1 MKLWFNAN
9 FYSMKD
15 SKTKYDK
22 VLTNKGVIIAVGDD
36 CDNYHALEKID
47 LKGAYVYPGFTDS
60 HMHLLGYGRK
70 LSSNNLLLNKNK
82 EEVLKLISSMFK
94 EDTLKVEGYYNI
106 GITKDDL
113 DLISRDHLIILR
125 HNDYHSFTVNS
136 KVLKLTNLTNSNGII
151 TNEQEASLIK
161 PYYENSS
168 KEELINYGINAIDS
182 LHKNGFTSIH
192 TDDLS
197 YFNSYLETVEI
208 LNDLSK
214 NKKLRI
220 NTLIHYKILNN
231 YLKYYP
237 TNNNL
242 LKDIQVKLFYDGTLS
257 SKTAYLN
264 SYYKNT
270 LNNGIKMFEDKELKE
285 LVKKIRKNDKGLA
298 IHVIGDKGLDEVVSL
313 INKTKRKGVI
323 DRIVHASLASTNVL
337 SKIGNTA
344 IDIQPLFIKSDEDFI
359 NKNIAHDVLVYP
371 FKEYLKESII
381 LNSSSDAPVEDI
393 NPILSIY
400 ELLKVGLNNFEAVK
414 SYTINPYLTINQK
427 GGLIEK
433 GYYADFTVFNKDILK
448 ISQNELLQTKVKYT
462 IIDDEVVYKK
472 V

>member
-15 SKTKYDK
+15 NKTKYNK
-22 VLTNKGVIIAVGDD
+22 VLTNNGVIIAVGDD
-36 CDNYHALEKID
+36 CDNYHSLEKID

-82 EEVLKLISSMFK
+82 EEVLKLIRTMFK
-94 EDTLKVEGYYNI
+94 EETLKVEGYYNI

-113 DLISRDHLIILR
+113 DLISKDHLIILR

-136 KVLKLTNLTNSNGII
+136 KVLELTNLVNSNGII
-151 TNEQEASLIK
+151 TNEKEASLIK
-161 PYYENSS
+161 PNYENSS
-168 KEELINYGINAIDS
+168 KEELINYGKNAIDS

-208 LNDLSK
+208 LNNLSK
-214 NKKLRI
+214 SKNLRI
-220 NTLIHYKILNN
+220 NTLIHYEILDN

-237 TNNNL
+237 TNNKL
-242 LKDIQVKLFYDGTLS
+242 LNDIGVKLFYDGTLS

-264 SYYKNT
+264 GYYKNT
-270 LNNGIKMFEDKELKE
+270 LNNGIKMFKDNDLEE
-285 LVKKIRKNDKGLA
+285 LVKKVRKNNKGLA

-313 INKTKRKGVI
+313 INKTKISGVV
-323 DRIVHASLASTNVL
+323 DRIVHASLASTNVIN
-337 SKIGNTA
+337 KIGKTA

-359 NKNIAHDVLVYP
+359 NKNITHNVLIYP
-371 FKEYLKESII
+371 FKKYLNENII

-400 ELLKVGLNNFEAVK
+400 ELLKIGIDNYNAIK
-414 SYTINPYLTINQK
+414 TYTTNPYLTIDK
-427 GGLIEK
+427 LGGLIEK
-433 GYYADFTVFNKDILK
+433 GYYADFTAFNNDILNVDK
-448 ISQNELLQTKVKYT
+448 ETILNTKVIYT
-462 IIDDEVVYKK
+462 IVSEDVVYKR

>member
-1 MKLWFNAN
+1 MIFNEESLINRINQGYSDAKELINYLKDNNVIINNKFNLDKKEYTVMKLWFNAN

-168 KEELINYGINAIDS
+168 K
-182 LHKNGFTSIH
+182 
-192 TDDLS
+192 
-197 YFNSYLETVEI
+197 
-208 LNDLSK
+208 
-214 NKKLRI
+214 
-220 NTLIHYKILNN
+220 
-231 YLKYYP
+231 
-237 TNNNL
+237 
-242 LKDIQVKLFYDGTLS
+242 
-257 SKTAYLN
+257 
-264 SYYKNT
+264 
-270 LNNGIKMFEDKELKE
+270 
-285 LVKKIRKNDKGLA
+285 
-298 IHVIGDKGLDEVVSL
+298 
-313 INKTKRKGVI
+313 
-323 DRIVHASLASTNVL
+323 
-337 SKIGNTA
+337 
-344 IDIQPLFIKSDEDFI
+344 
-359 NKNIAHDVLVYP
+359 
-371 FKEYLKESII
+371 
-381 LNSSSDAPVEDI
+381 
-393 NPILSIY
+393 
-400 ELLKVGLNNFEAVK
+400 KVN
-414 SYTINPYLTINQK
+414 
-427 GGLIEK
+427 
-433 GYYADFTVFNKDILK
+433 
-448 ISQNELLQTKVKYT
+448 
-462 IIDDEVVYKK
+462 
-472 V
+472 